1 MLNKIAKFIAYDGK
15 VSLVCIDSTQ
25 MVEEAR
31 KIHDLS
37 PVATAAFGRVLTMT
51 AIMANDMKNE
61 TDKITVQVKGNGPI
75 GTMLAIANNIPK
87 VKGYIENPQAD
98 VPLND
103 FGKLDVGRAVGSEG
117 FINVV
122 KDIGLKKPYVGISPL
137 VSGEIADDFTKYFV
151 DSEQRQAALTLGVLV
166 NKNGVKAAGGY
177 FITPMPDVTEDIL
190 TSIEDAIF
198 KAGPMSRMLDEGVP
212 LEEIAKRITG
222 DEDAEMLEENEALVY
237 ECDCSKEKMEKGLKS
252 IGKEKLKEII
262 DEDGKAEIVCHFCNE
277 KYYFSKEELE
287 EILKRIS

>member
-1 MLNKIAKFIAYDGK
+1 MSKIAKFIAYDGK

-31 KIHDLS
+31 QIHDLS

-103 FGKLDVGRAVGSEG
+103 LGKLDVGRAVGNDG
-117 FINVV
+117 FINVI

-151 DSEQRQAALTLGVLV
+151 DSEQRQSALALGVLV
-166 NKNGVKAAGGY
+166 NKDGVKAAGGY

-190 TSIEDAIF
+190 TSIENAIF

-222 DEDAEMLEENEALVY
+222 DEDAELLEENDALVY
-237 ECDCSKEKMEKGLKS
+237 ECDCSKEKMGKGLAS

-262 DEDGKAEIVCHFCNE
+262 DGDGKAEIVCHFCNE
-277 KYYFSKEELE
+277 TYYFSKEELE
-287 EILKRIS
+287 EILKKIS